1 MTNHIFMKAKYSKRG
16 TSNFQNRKLA
26 SIVCIHFIYNI
37 YTNHVCTFMATT
49 QGEGG
54 SYTLIGWTILV
65 CICCERP
72 ECSSI
77 NLSSVNDK
85 FKTCKIVHKKSG
97 WIDNE
102 RWMPSCSN
110 DMTNLNVF
118 FPYDLIQCTCKMCQD
133 IVVWNCLLKKNYCSV
148 IMHKNNSWGYNKECY
163 S

>member
-1 MTNHIFMKAKYSKRG
+1 MTNHIFMKAKKI
-16 TSNFQNRKLA
+16 QNGELQISRTESLQ
-26 SIVCIHFIYNI
+26 VLFVFILSTI
-37 YTNHVCTFMATT
+37 YTPIMCAHLW
-49 QGEGG
+49 QQLKGRGG

-97 WIDNE
+97 WIDNV

-133 IVVWNCLLKKNYCSV
+133 IVVWNCLLKKLL
-148 IMHKNNSWGYNKECY
+148 
-163 S
+163 